1 MFPIIWILKKNELLK
16 VILLQIQ
23 ISIITFPKAVICTKV
38 EIMCEEFLLKW
49 NDYQSSFSQMMSS
62 LCLSQ
67 EMVDCSISAGSKTF
81 SVHRMVLS
89 TCSAYF
95 RSLFAGVAPHQHP
108 VIVISETCDE
118 LVELLVRYMYSG
130 QVSVTQDQLVP
141 LVQAAKSLGIKGLID
156 VPVPENQEQEKTPGK
171 PGPPP
176 LCQKKQA
183 LKVKSHSNLSS
194 VLTPISKIG
203 EVDVYPSHEENEDMN
218 GLDSTSSGI
227 EEWMDEGVDPIGSDV
242 DQSVRPQI

>member
-1 MFPIIWILKKNELLK
+1 
-16 VILLQIQ
+16 
-23 ISIITFPKAVICTKV
+23 
-38 EIMCEEFLLKW
+38 MCEEFLLKW

-108 VIVISETCDE
+108 VIVISETGDE

-141 LVQAAKSLGIKGLID
+141 LVQAAKNLGIKGLID
-156 VPVPENQEQEKTPGK
+156 VRPN
-171 PGPPP
+171 
-176 LCQKKQA
+176 LLHHA
-183 LKVKSHSNLSS
+183 LFNS
-194 VLTPISKIG
+194 
-203 EVDVYPSHEENEDMN
+203 
-218 GLDSTSSGI
+218 
-227 EEWMDEGVDPIGSDV
+227 
-242 DQSVRPQI
+242 

>member
-1 MFPIIWILKKNELLK
+1 M
-16 VILLQIQ
+16 
-23 ISIITFPKAVICTKV
+23 ICTKV
-38 EIMCEEFLLKW
+38 KIMCEEFLLKW
-49 NDYQSSFSQMMSS
+49 NDYQSSFSQMLSS

-156 VPVPENQEQEKTPGK
+156 VPVPENKEQEKTPGK
-171 PGPPP
+171 LGPPP
-176 LCQKKQA
+176 LSQKKQA

-194 VLTPISKIG
+194 VLTPLSKIG
-203 EVDVYPSHEENEDMN
+203 EVDVYPSHEENEDLN

-242 DQSVRPQI
+242 DQSVWPQTQIHI

>member
-1 MFPIIWILKKNELLK
+1 M
-16 VILLQIQ
+16 
-23 ISIITFPKAVICTKV
+23 ICTKV

-49 NDYQSSFSQMMSS
+49 NDYQSSFSHMMES

-81 SVHRMVLS
+81 SAHRMVLS

-108 VIVISETCDE
+108 VIVISEME
-118 LVELLVRYMYSG
+118 EGLVELLVRYMYSG
-130 QVSVTQDQLVP
+130 QVSVTEDQLVP

-156 VPVPENQEQEKTPGK
+156 VPVPDKHQNAPAK
-171 PGPPP
+171 PSPP
-176 LCQKKQA
+176 LSPKKPI

-194 VLTPISKIG
+194 VLSPLSKIC
-203 EVDVYPSHEENEDMN
+203 EVDVYPSPAGSETLDN
-218 GLDSTSSGI
+218 GLNPASMEIGDI
-227 EEWMDEGVDPIGSDV
+227 EEGVDPTVSDMDQSVCQQGFLGSDV
-242 DQSVRPQI
+242 I

>member
-1 MFPIIWILKKNELLK
+1 
-16 VILLQIQ
+16 
-23 ISIITFPKAVICTKV
+23 
-38 EIMCEEFLLKW
+38 MCEEFLLKW

-108 VIVISETCDE
+108 VIVISETGDE

-156 VPVPENQEQEKTPGK
+156 VPVPENQEQKEKPPGK

-176 LCQKKQA
+176 LSPKKPA
-183 LKVKSHSNLSS
+183 LKVKNYSNLSS
-194 VLTPISKIG
+194 VFKPLSKIG
-203 EVDVYPSHEENEDMN
+203 EVDVYPSHEETEHMNSTPQN
-218 GLDSTSSGI
+218 GLDSTASGPGM
-227 EEWMDEGVDPIGSDV
+227 EEWNDEGVDPIGSDV
-242 DQSVRPQI
+242 DQSVRPQHAYLGFITWNVF

>member
-1 MFPIIWILKKNELLK
+1 MIWTK
-16 VILLQIQ
+16 VE
-23 ISIITFPKAVICTKV
+23 ITKIKLKV

-67 EMVDCSISAGSKTF
+67 EMVDCSISAGSKTY

-108 VIVISETCDE
+108 VIVISETKDE

-130 QVSVTQDQLVP
+130 QVSVTEDQLVP

-156 VPVPENQEQEKTPGK
+156 VPVPDKQEQEK
-171 PGPPP
+171 PPAIPSP
-176 LCQKKQA
+176 LPLSPKKSA
-183 LKVKSHSNLSS
+183 LKVKSHSDLSS
-194 VLTPISKIG
+194 VFKPLSKIG
-203 EVDVYPSHEENEDMN
+203 EVDVYPSHEATGNLNRDPLN
-218 GLDSTSSGI
+218 GLNDSTSSEM
-227 EEWMDEGVDPIGSDV
+227 EEWTDEGVDPISSTV
-242 DQSVRPQI
+242 DQSVSHQTNISAVGT